1 MQSEDCRQAARAAR
15 RSRQEEGIVLVV
27 ERDMGCVLAS

>member
-15 RSRQEEGIVLVV
+15 SSRQEEGIVLRDV
-27 ERDMGCVLAS
+27 EFGEVDE